1 VSLLL
6 RLHLEVDGDVH
17 PELYTL
23 LASLPLE
30 SSQAE
35 RLRQLAA
42 TGLIWEQLRAQ
53 ARRRPA
59 NASPA
64 SAAARPQA
72 EIPVLREVVPAGEL
86 VRLREAMTRRS
97 VEASTPHDT
106 PHVAASIAP
115 PPSVVEPVIEVAKPA
130 TAPPAAEAPAPAR
143 THGRRSR
150 LLRMKEKGLFG
161 NG

>member
-97 VEASTPHDT
+97 VEASTPHDG
-106 PHVAASIAP
+106 PHVAASVAP
-115 PPSVVEPVIEVAKPA
+115 QSVVEPVIEVAKPA
-130 TAPPAAEAPAPAR
+130 TAPSAAEAAAPAR

>member
-86 VRLREAMTRRS
+86 VRLREAMTRRG
-97 VEASTPHDT
+97 VEASTAREISD
-106 PHVAASIAP
+106 VAANGAP
-115 PPSVVEPVIEVAKPA
+115 PSIVEPIIE
-130 TAPPAAEAPAPAR
+130 AAIPAPVSQAADSPAPGR